1 MITGPVSGCLDNASK
16 KAGDALILFT
26 HSVKVL
32 GASFEMI
39 PGISVRLSTSA
50 IAFSFKQGA
59 LTCPLSY
66 SHFGRF
72 RWI

>member
-32 GASFEMI
+32 GSSFEMI
-39 PGISVRLSTSA
+39 PGGNVGLSTSA
-50 IAFSFKQGA
+50 IAFSFSRGHI
-59 LTCPLSY
+59 LCPLSY